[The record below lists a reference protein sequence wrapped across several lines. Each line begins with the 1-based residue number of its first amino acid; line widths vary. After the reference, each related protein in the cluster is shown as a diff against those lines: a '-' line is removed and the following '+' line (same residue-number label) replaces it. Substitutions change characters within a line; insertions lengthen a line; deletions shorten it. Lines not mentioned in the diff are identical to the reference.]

1 MNKKLKGDT
10 IPGILSVLFGVFV
23 LLLTLTGENMAILV
37 AKKRGSVPGPGF
49 FPFICSVLTIV
60 FGAMLI
66 FRGLRQNGSIDFFD
80 MTDEMRENVRTALLV
95 TAGLV
100 LFLVIW
106 KVTGLF
112 IPLVFVF
119 AVYLNLLFRR
129 SIPFALIFSAVITLF
144 IYLLFV
150 RGFGVTFKV

>member
-10 IPGILSVLFGVFV
+10 IPGIVSVLFGAFV
-23 LLLTLTGENMAILV
+23 LCLTLTGENMAILV

-49 FPFICSVLTIV
+49 FPFICGALTVV
-60 FGAMLI
+60 FGAVLI
-66 FRGLRQNGSIDFFD
+66 LRGLRQDGTVDFFD
-80 MTDEMRENVRTALLV
+80 MTDEMRGNVKTALLV

-100 LFLVIW
+100 CFLVLW
-106 KVTGLF
+106 KLTGLF

-129 SIPFALIFSAVITLF
+129 SVRFTLIFSVVITLF

-150 RGFGVTFKV
+150 RGFSVTFKV